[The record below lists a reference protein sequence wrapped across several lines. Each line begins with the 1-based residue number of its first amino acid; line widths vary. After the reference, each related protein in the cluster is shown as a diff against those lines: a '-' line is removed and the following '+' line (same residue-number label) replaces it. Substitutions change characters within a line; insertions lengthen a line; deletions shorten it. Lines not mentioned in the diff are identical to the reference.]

1 MSESI
6 ALVVG
11 LGNPGQQHQYNRH
24 NAGAMFLQKLCDSAK
39 GELRTESKFHGK
51 SGRIEIAGQEVRL
64 LFPTTYMNNSGKA
77 VAAISQ
83 YYKISPERILLA
95 YDELDLPIG
104 TTRLKQGGG
113 PGGHNGVRDVLSAL
127 GTPDFVRLR
136 FGIAHPGD
144 ANKVLDYVLGD
155 FSRDDAISIAVEFD
169 KALAVMPLLVQG
181 KLQIAMNQLH
191 SKDIKETKD

>member
-1 MSESI
+1 
-6 ALVVG
+6 
-11 LGNPGQQHQYNRH
+11 
-24 NAGAMFLQKLCDSAK
+24 MFLQKLCDSAK

>member
-1 MSESI
+1 
-6 ALVVG
+6 
-11 LGNPGQQHQYNRH
+11 
-24 NAGAMFLQKLCDSAK
+24 
-39 GELRTESKFHGK
+39 
-51 SGRIEIAGQEVRL
+51 
-64 LFPTTYMNNSGKA
+64 MNNSGKA

-83 YYKISPERILLA
+83 DYKISPERILLA

-169 KALAVMPLLVQG
+169 KALAVKDAGGAVIGVLYVG
-181 KLQIAMNQLH
+181 FKL
-191 SKDIKETKD
+191 